1 MRFPVRN
8 TGTAK
13 QYGYEAT
20 GILMTSADERFR
32 RLYASHE
39 REVLAYCLRR
49 VDRDAALDCASETFL
64 VAWRRIDV
72 VPEGSASLAWLYRT
86 AHNVIGN
93 FYRQRDRL
101 RRNTVALETTALT
114 ALADTDGPETVIV
127 RRESDDEVIEALGRL
142 RDADR
147 QVLLLSAWEGLPH
160 AEIAEVVGC
169 STHAVDQRIHRA
181 TNRLGKELATH
192 TRPRLGRRLHEPTS
206 EGVIDVE
213 PQ

>member
-1 MRFPVRN
+1 MRN
-8 TGTAK
+8 TVRGK
-13 QYGYEAT
+13 QYGCEAT

-32 RLYASHE
+32 QIYAAHE
-39 REVLAYCLRR
+39 RDILAYCLRR
-49 VDRDAALDCASETFL
+49 VDRDAALDCAAETFL
-64 VAWRRIDV
+64 VAWRRIGD
-72 VPEGSASLAWLYRT
+72 VPEGTASLAWLYRT

-101 RRNTVALETTALT
+101 RRNTVALETTSPA
-114 ALADTDGPETVIV
+114 ALADTDGPETLLV
-127 RRESDDEVIEALGRL
+127 RRERDDEVVEALRRL
-142 RDADR
+142 SDTDR

-169 STHAVDQRIHRA
+169 SPHAVDQRIHRA
-181 TNRLGKELATH
+181 TNRLGKELASHTH
-192 TRPRLGRRLHEPTS
+192 PRFGRRLHEPTS

>member
-1 MRFPVRN
+1 VRN
-8 TGTAK
+8 NGAAK

-39 REVLAYCLRR
+39 RDVLAYCLRR

-64 VAWRRIDV
+64 IAWRRIDD
-72 VPEGSASLAWLYRT
+72 VPEGSATLAWLYRT

-101 RRNTVALETTALT
+101 RRHTVSLETTPSAS
-114 ALADTDGPETVIV
+114 LADTDGPETVVV

-142 RDADR
+142 RATDR
-147 QVLLLSAWEGLPH
+147 QVLLLSAWERLPH
-160 AEIAEVVGC
+160 AEIAKVVGC

-181 TNRLGKELATH
+181 TTRLGKELAVH
-192 TRPRLGRRLHEPTS
+192 GPPRFGRRLHEPTS
-206 EGVIDVE
+206 EAVIDVE